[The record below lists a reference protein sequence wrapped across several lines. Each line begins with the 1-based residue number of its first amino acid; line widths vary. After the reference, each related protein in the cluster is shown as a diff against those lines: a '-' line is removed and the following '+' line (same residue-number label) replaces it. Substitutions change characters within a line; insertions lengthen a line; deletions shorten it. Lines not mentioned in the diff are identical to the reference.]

1 MRRCTNISR
10 RVRYAFIRLDGS
22 GTEKR
27 SQNEVY
33 LESPTDFNLLMP
45 KHHFYNGLDTLKN
58 LFPRG
63 RMLVSLK
70 E

>member
-33 LESPTDFNLLMP
+33 LESPTDFSLLMP
-45 KHHFYNGLDTLKN
+45 KHHF
-58 LFPRG
+58 
-63 RMLVSLK
+63 
-70 E
+70 